1 MNILY
6 ITVHLGGGVGK
17 AILGVVKETKDD
29 FKSTIIMLEQPE
41 KEGVVQASI
50 QDGIDIRICPS
61 VEELRKILINT
72 DIVVLNWWN
81 HPLMASF
88 LYEFPQITCRM
99 IIWSHINGCTYPYLP
114 FDFLEVFD
122 QIWFTSRYSYE
133 NKLWTEEE
141 NKYIRQHS
149 DVIYGNGEFKP
160 EKMPYKKNYEIEN
173 NFRIGYV
180 GTLNYSK
187 IHKNYIGYCERVLK
201 KFSNIEIVLVGEI
214 DKELSADICRS
225 EYSDRFI
232 CRGYCEDVEREFL
245 SFDVLGY
252 ILNEG
257 NYGTTENVI
266 LEAMAYGIPVIVY
279 NGGVERQIIDDGV
292 NGYLVNNE
300 DEYLKCIEKLYY
312 DKKLR
317 ERIGLNAREKV
328 CREFASRNNIVNI
341 KKSFINVINREKHIF
356 QFKKV
361 IGETPYKWFL
371 KFTGEDRKIFQEI
384 IAHSESNILND
395 EILDRFIGV
404 IMEKII
410 YIGERKSSILHYYY
424 YYKDDLYIR
433 NLVDKIK
440 KYL

>member
-61 VEELRKILINT
+61 VEELRKILIDT

-88 LYEFPQITCRM
+88 LYEFPQIPCRM

-201 KFSNIEIVLVGEI
+201 KFSNIQIVLVGEI

-245 SFDVLGY
+245 AFDVLGY

-266 LEAMAYGIPVIVY
+266 LEAMAYGIPVIAY
-279 NGGVERQIIDDGV
+279 NGGVERQIIDDGE

-300 DEYLKCIEKLYY
+300 DEYLNCIEKLYY

-317 ERIGLNAREKV
+317 ERIGKIKYEFEKIM
-328 CREFASRNNIVNI
+328 CND
-341 KKSFINVINREKHIF
+341 KHLF
-356 QFKKV
+356 QFDKV
-361 IGETPYKWFL
+361 IGDTPYDWFVN
-371 KFTGEDRKIFQEI
+371 FTGEDKEIFQEI

-410 YIGERKSSILHYYY
+410 YIGERKSSILHYFY
-424 YYKDDLYIR
+424 YYKDDLCIR
-433 NLVDKIK
+433 NLVDNIK

>member
-1 MNILY
+1 MMNILY

-29 FKSTIIMLEQPE
+29 IKSTIIMLEQPE

-61 VEELRKILINT
+61 VDEIRTILIDT

-88 LYEFPQITCRM
+88 LYEFPQIPCRM

-114 FDFLEVFD
+114 FEFLKEFD

-133 NKLWTEEE
+133 NKLWTEEQ

-149 DVIYGNGEFKP
+149 DVIYGNGEFNP
-160 EKMPYKKNYEIEN
+160 EEMPYKKNYEIEN

-214 DKELSADICRS
+214 DKELSLDISIS

-252 ILNEG
+252 ILN
-257 NYGTTENVI
+257 TELFTSVRCKW
-266 LEAMAYGIPVIVY
+266 L
-279 NGGVERQIIDDGV
+279 
-292 NGYLVNNE
+292 NNAW
-300 DEYLKCIEKLYY
+300 L
-312 DKKLR
+312 
-317 ERIGLNAREKV
+317 
-328 CREFASRNNIVNI
+328 S
-341 KKSFINVINREKHIF
+341 
-356 QFKKV
+356 
-361 IGETPYKWFL
+361 
-371 KFTGEDRKIFQEI
+371 
-384 IAHSESNILND
+384 
-395 EILDRFIGV
+395 
-404 IMEKII
+404 
-410 YIGERKSSILHYYY
+410 
-424 YYKDDLYIR
+424 
-433 NLVDKIK
+433 
-440 KYL
+440 

>member
-41 KEGVVQASI
+41 KEGVVKVSI
-50 QDGIDIRICPS
+50 QDGIDIRISPS
-61 VEELRKILINT
+61 VEELRKILIDT

-88 LYEFPQITCRM
+88 LYEFPQIPCRM

-201 KFSNIEIVLVGEI
+201 KFPNIEIVLVGEI

-245 SFDVLGY
+245 AFDVLGY
-252 ILNEG
+252 ILNED

-266 LEAMAYGIPVIVY
+266 LEAMAYGIPVIAY
-279 NGGVERQIIDDGV
+279 NGGVERQIIDDGE

-300 DEYLKCIEKLYY
+300 DEYLNCIEKLYY

-317 ERIGLNAREKV
+317 ERIGVNAREKV
-328 CREFASRNNIVNI
+328 CREFASRNNIEKI
-341 KKSFINVINREKHIF
+341 KYEFEKIMCNDKHLF
-356 QFKKV
+356 QFDQV
-361 IGETPYKWFL
+361 IGDTPYDWFVN
-371 KFTGEDRKIFQEI
+371 FTGEDKEIFRELI
-384 IAHSESNILND
+384 NYIAKNNLEYSRI
-395 EILDRFIGV
+395 
-404 IMEKII
+404 EKFRELVNKKNI
-410 YIGERKSSILHYYY
+410 YIGQKKSSIYHYYFY
-424 YYKDDLYIR
+424 NNDDVFLK
-433 NLVDKIK
+433 KIVNELK
-440 KYL
+440 NI